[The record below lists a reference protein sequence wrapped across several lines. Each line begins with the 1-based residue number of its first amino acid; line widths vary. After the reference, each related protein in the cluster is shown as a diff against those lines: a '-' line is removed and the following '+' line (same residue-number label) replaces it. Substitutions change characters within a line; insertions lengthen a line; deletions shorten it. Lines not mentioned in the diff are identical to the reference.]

1 MSGPTA
7 EAPER
12 RAPRTEAGAR
22 ETDETSAAGASS
34 GSTPLLQQLEAL
46 YAAACAL
53 TIALKRFFGAL
64 GRLFVTEGE
73 VVRHGVP
80 LLFIGTIAL
89 IAMSV
94 SLWACTVALIFWAL
108 RMATHSPGIALGII
122 VAGHLL
128 LIIGLW
134 ISIRRGVRQAS
145 FPHARAELRALGRQL
160 TQDFDEF
167 AQHAPSRKDTQ
178 P

>member
-12 RAPRTEAGAR
+12 SAPRANAQGHAA
-22 ETDETSAAGASS
+22 DGTSADSAVAG
-34 GSTPLLQQLEAL
+34 GTLLRQLETL
-46 YAAACAL
+46 YAAAYAL
-53 TIALKRFFGAL
+53 AIALKRFFGAL
-64 GRLFVTEGE
+64 ARLFLAEGE

-89 IAMSV
+89 IALSV
-94 SLWACTVALIFWAL
+94 SMWACTVALIFWAL
-108 RMATHSPGIALGII
+108 RMATHSSGAALGII

-128 LIIGLW
+128 LLVGLW

-160 TQDFDEF
+160 AQDFDEF

-178 P
+178 S

>member
-7 EAPER
+7 EAQRSEPQAGTQRSETED
-12 RAPRTEAGAR
+12 AP
-22 ETDETSAAGASS
+22 ASS
-34 GSTPLLQQLEAL
+34 GGTPLLQQLETL

-53 TIALKRFFGAL
+53 AIALKRFFGAL
-64 GRLFVTEGE
+64 ARLFVAEGE

-89 IAMSV
+89 IALSV

-108 RMATHSPGIALGII
+108 RMATHSSGIALGII

-128 LIIGLW
+128 LVGGLW
-134 ISIRRGVRQAS
+134 MSIRRGVRQAS

-160 TQDFDEF
+160 AQDFDGF
-167 AQHAPSRKDTQ
+167 AQHAPSRKDTR

>member
-12 RAPRTEAGAR
+12 TSQAEARVREAG
-22 ETDETSAAGASS
+22 GASADHAS
-34 GSTPLLQQLEAL
+34 FGGASPLRQLETL

-53 TIALKRFFGAL
+53 AIALKRFFGAL
-64 GRLFVTEGE
+64 ARLVVAEGE
-73 VVRHGVP
+73 IVRHGVP

-89 IAMSV
+89 IALSV

-108 RMATHSPGIALGII
+108 RMATHSSGIALGII

-128 LIIGLW
+128 LITGLW
-134 ISIRRGVRQAS
+134 FSIRRGVRQAS

-160 TQDFDEF
+160 AQDFDDF
-167 AQHAPSRKDTQ
+167 AQRAPSREDTQ

>member
-12 RAPRTEAGAR
+12 STPRAKQQEGEAG
-22 ETDETSAAGASS
+22 ETPAAPS
-34 GSTPLLQQLEAL
+34 GSVPLLQQLETL
-46 YAAACAL
+46 YAAACGL

-64 GRLFVTEGE
+64 ARLFAAEGE

-108 RMATHSPGIALGII
+108 RMATHSSGIALGII

-128 LIIGLW
+128 LIAGMW
-134 ISIRRGVRQAS
+134 VSIRRGVRQAS

-160 TQDFDEF
+160 VQDFDGI
-167 AQHAPSRKDTQ
+167 AQHAPSREDLQ